1 MLQTTAAVGS
11 GAATGFGG
19 LEQEVELDGIP
30 GRGELPPWLAGSLGS
45 DTAARLDTPDGTVRP
60 RFAGLAMLHRFGFG
74 DGRVSYA
81 NRFLRSESFER
92 SERGEG
98 MGLGFAT
105 DPCRAI
111 FKRVQTLFSPDY
123 TDNANVNLM
132 RLGERYVAM
141 TETPLAVEFD
151 PETLATLGRAGKAP
165 GAVTTAHPHHDPE
178 RGEAVNYAAQLGARS
193 SYRVYTTNAAAQRRV
208 LAKIP
213 VREPAYMH
221 SFGMTERYVVLAEFP
236 LVVNPLRL
244 ALSAESFIESY
255 RWKPER
261 GTRFVVVDRR
271 DGRVAMRATAEP
283 FFCFH
288 HVNAWE
294 EGDEVVV
301 DLVAYDDASVID
313 TLFVDQLRSGAEQPP
328 SQLRRYRI
336 HPDSD
341 RAGGEVL
348 LDHSIELPRIDYAR
362 VNARPYRHVYACGMR
377 PEQPDWLN
385 ELVKFDTRERALAT
399 WHEPG
404 CYPGEP
410 VFVGRPG
417 RDREDDGVIL
427 SVVFDGKTGRSFLLV
442 LDAASFEEQ
451 ARAEAPHHLP
461 IGFHGQFM
469 PA

>member
-1 MLQTTAAVGS
+1 MMQQTAVNSSAAAGFADLDEELQ
-11 GAATGFGG
+11 
-19 LEQEVELDGIP
+19 LDAIP
-30 GRGELPPWLAGSLGS
+30 VTGELPEWLEGEMI
-45 DTAARLDTPDGTVRP
+45 RVTPAKFDIDPDRP
-60 RFAGLAMLHRFGFG
+60 IRHWFDGLAMLHRFGIQQG
-74 DGRVSYA
+74 QVSYA
-81 NRFLRSESFER
+81 NRFLRSKAYERAES
-92 SERGEG
+92 EG
-98 MGLGFAT
+98 SIGAGFAT

-111 FKRVQTLFSPDY
+111 FKRVQTLYSPDY

-151 PETLATLGRAGKAP
+151 AGTLATLGRAGKAP

-193 SYRVYTTNAAAQRRV
+193 SYRVYTTNAAGQRRV

-261 GTRFVVVDRR
+261 GTRFVVIDRR

-301 DLVAYDDASVID
+301 DVVAYEDASVID
-313 TLFVDQLRSGAEQPP
+313 TLFVRDQ
-328 SQLRRYRI
+328 
-336 HPDSD
+336 
-341 RAGGEVL
+341 V
-348 LDHSIELPRIDYAR
+348 DHD
-362 VNARPYRHVYACGMR
+362 
-377 PEQPDWLN
+377 
-385 ELVKFDTRERALAT
+385 LVA
-399 WHEPG
+399 
-404 CYPGEP
+404 
-410 VFVGRPG
+410 
-417 RDREDDGVIL
+417 
-427 SVVFDGKTGRSFLLV
+427 
-442 LDAASFEEQ
+442 
-451 ARAEAPHHLP
+451 
-461 IGFHGQFM
+461 
-469 PA
+469 